1 MLSDEGIHE
10 ILPLHTQTYTM
21 NWTQTHT
28 DAQIHTHTH
37 THREPLPSYHTQNI
51 DVCPRMLQAE

>member
-10 ILPLHTQTYTM
+10 ILSLHTQTYTM
-21 NWTQTHT
+21 NWIQTHT

-37 THREPLPSYHTQNI
+37 THTVNHCLLTI
-51 DVCPRMLQAE
+51 PRT